1 MSKDWYFA
9 VLERLLSEGVD
20 YDKAG
25 ERAYDV
31 MREEMADRA
40 DRERKRRREEQR

>member
-1 MSKDWYFA
+1 MSKDWYFRC
-9 VLERLLSEGVD
+9 LERLLAEGMD

-25 ERAYDV
+25 EKAYDV

-40 DRERKRRREEQR
+40 DLERKRRREEQK